1 MKINVSYIKYIIY
14 AIGYILVTEFPKI
27 LMIKELFSKWSAKEL
42 TTRKNKNVVYL
53 LWIQQWNAQHKTS
66 IIQIASYLYSQ

>member
-27 LMIKELFSKWSAKEL
+27 LMIKELFSK
-42 TTRKNKNVVYL
+42 
-53 LWIQQWNAQHKTS
+53 
-66 IIQIASYLYSQ
+66 